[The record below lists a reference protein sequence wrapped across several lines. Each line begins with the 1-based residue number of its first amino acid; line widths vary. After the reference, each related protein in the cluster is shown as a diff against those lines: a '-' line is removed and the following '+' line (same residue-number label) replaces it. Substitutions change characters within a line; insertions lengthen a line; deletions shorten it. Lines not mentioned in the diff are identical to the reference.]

1 MHRSILKTSKR
12 IKPYFSNKG
21 LNSSKLLLKDKGNL
35 ISDNKELAN
44 IMKNF
49 LDNITNDLELKK
61 DSKNKLNNLENI
73 LRTFESHPNIE
84 KIKKAISTTEKFCF
98 RHVTED
104 KVCKLI
110 MNLVRFKVAPA
121 RNIPNDMLKETIYIH
136 LLIINQLINM
146 SIDNDCYP
154 FDLKLAEVIPVFK
167 KKDDVIKKMIDLSV
181 FYLVCQRSSKKLP
194 SKYSS

>member
-1 MHRSILKTSKR
+1 MHRSILKTLKR

-110 MNLVRFKVAPA
+110 MNLVSFKVAPV
-121 RNIPNDMLKETIYIH
+121 RNIPNDMLKETIDIH
-136 LLIINQLINM
+136 LLIMNQLINM
-146 SIDNDCYP
+146 SIDNDCYS
-154 FDLKLAEVIPVFK
+154 FDLKLVEVIPVFK

>member
-1 MHRSILKTSKR
+1 MKR

-49 LDNITNDLELKK
+49 LDNITNVLELKK

-110 MNLVRFKVAPA
+110 MNLVSFKVAPV
-121 RNIPNDMLKETIYIH
+121 RNIPNDMLKETIDIH
-136 LLIINQLINM
+136 LLIMNQLINM

>member
-1 MHRSILKTSKR
+1 MKR

-110 MNLVRFKVAPA
+110 MNLVSFKVAPA
-121 RNIPNDMLKETIYIH
+121 RNIPNDMLKETIDIH
-136 LLIINQLINM
+136 LLIMNQLINM
-146 SIDNDCYP
+146 SIDNDCYS
-154 FDLKLAEVIPVFK
+154 FDLKLVEVIPVFK
-167 KKDDVIKKMIDLSV
+167 KEDDVIKKMIDLSV